1 MTISATLDNT
11 FRGEYK
17 VPGGKLVRVEGAV
30 QDGVITAASVSGD
43 FFIEPEEALFDLNSA
58 LVGAPADAN
67 TTDLVTRLGEGLRDG
82 AQLSGFGL
90 HDVAVAVRRGL
101 GASSTWDEWTFDV
114 IEPLVL
120 PAAMHVALDEVIAE
134 EVSSG
139 TRPPTLRFW
148 DWDDAIVVIGSFQSV
163 RNEIDEEAAARHHVG
178 VVRRVTGG
186 GAMFMEPG
194 NCVTYSLVVP
204 GSLVAGLSY
213 EASYAYLDQWVIGA
227 LADVGVTAKFVPMND
242 IASDAGKIGGAA
254 QRRLTDGTVLH
265 HVTMSYDIDAVKMN
279 EVLRIGREKLSD
291 KGIRS
296 AVKRVDPMRSQ
307 TGLPRE
313 AVIEAFIHHFMTV
326 NHAQRS
332 EYTADELA
340 KAQALVATKFGTD
353 EWTRRV
359 A

>member
-1 MTISATLDNT
+1 MNPASSAS

-17 VPGGKLVRVEGAV
+17 VPGGKLVRVEGLTS
-30 QDGVITAASVSGD
+30 DGIITQASLSGD
-43 FFIEPEEALFDLNSA
+43 FFIEPEDAIFDLNAA
-58 LVGAPADAN
+58 LIGAPVNASVPQ
-67 TTDLVTRLGEGLRDG
+67 LVARLGGAIGSD
-82 AQLSGFGL
+82 AQLAGFGL
-90 HDVAVAVRRGL
+90 HDVAVALRRGL

-114 IEPLVL
+114 IGPRVL
-120 PAAMHVALDEVIAE
+120 PAAMHVAMDEVIAA
-134 EVSSG
+134 EVSDG
-139 TRPPTLRFW
+139 RRRPTLRFW
-148 DWDDAIVVIGSFQSV
+148 DWDDAVVVIGSFQSV
-163 RNEIDEEAAARHHVG
+163 RNEIDEQAAKRHHVG
-178 VVRRVTGG
+178 VVRRITGG

-213 EASYAYLDQWVIGA
+213 EASYAYLDQWVLGA
-227 LADVGVTAKFVPMND
+227 LADVGVVAKFVPMND

-254 QRRLTDGTVLH
+254 QRRLSDGTVLH

-307 TGLPRE
+307 TGLSRE
-313 AVIEAFIHHFMTV
+313 AVIDAFIHHFMTV
-326 NHAQRS
+326 NRCQLS
-332 EYTADELA
+332 DYTADELS
-340 KAQALVATKFGTD
+340 QAEHLVETKFGTAS
-353 EWTRRV
+353 WTHRV

>member
-1 MTISATLDNT
+1 MTDQET

-43 FFIEPEEALFDLNSA
+43 FFIEPEEALFDLNAA
-58 LVGAPADAN
+58 LVGASVDTN
-67 TTDLVTRLGEGLRDG
+67 TTDLVTRLAQGMRD

-114 IEPLVL
+114 IGPKVL
-120 PAAMHVALDEVIAE
+120 PAAMHVALDEVIAG

-139 TRPPTLRFW
+139 QRPPTLRFW

-163 RNEIDEEAAARHHVG
+163 RNEVDEEAAARYNVG
-178 VVRRVTGG
+178 IVRRVTGG

-213 EASYAYLDQWVIGA
+213 EASYAYLDQWVLGA

-313 AVIEAFIHHFMTV
+313 TVIEAFIRHFMTV
-326 NHAQRS
+326 NRCQRRD
-332 EYTADELA
+332 YTADELSA
-340 KAQALVATKFGTD
+340 AEALVATKFGTD